1 VLNGSSMDIT
11 VLVRSRIDLQVLE
24 SWSKVGD
31 NGVDEGDEVYGQV
44 ALLRDRINVAVE
56 NEEITFARQYWS
68 TEENGWVTEGRNRST
83 TNEQGRA
90 EFTWTYTGLTCGA
103 EECDGNWRIIAYY
116 AGSVYFAESTDNITH
131 EVTYLEAVEASS
143 DGFFSTS
150 VVLSLSVIL
159 VALLIA
165 GALIYERSRSRRQV
179 DQLRGLISTM
189 AWQLE
194 TSNEYIAAIFEG
206 YKNLV
211 RHFRKYGFMKKVF
224 ETTREFE
231 TAVRA
236 AFSMVPDQQLDDF
249 LTIFEE
255 ARYSDH
261 TIDVGHRDRA
271 LSTLGAIQGS
281 LTRALGEEA
290 VEVSVRKEVV
300 GLYDNQTKAGE
311 FVAADGTVRQAGIDD
326 GQDDSGFS
334 I

>member
-1 VLNGSSMDIT
+1 M
-11 VLVRSRIDLQVLE
+11 
-24 SWSKVGD
+24 
-31 NGVDEGDEVYGQV
+31 
-44 ALLRDRINVAVE
+44 
-56 NEEITFARQYWS
+56 
-68 TEENGWVTEGRNRST
+68 
-83 TNEQGRA
+83 
-90 EFTWTYTGLTCGA
+90 GLHGKTCAG
-103 EECDGNWRIIAYY
+103 EPCDGNWRIIAYY

-131 EVTYLEAVEASS
+131 EVTYLEAVETAS

-206 YKNLV
+206 YKSLV
-211 RHFRKYGFMKKVF
+211 KHFRKYGFMKKVF

-236 AFSMVPDQQLDDF
+236 AFSMVPSDQLDDF

-261 TIDVGHRDRA
+261 TIDASHRDRA
-271 LSTLGAIQGS
+271 LGTLGAIQGS

-290 VEVSVRKEVV
+290 VEASVRKEVV
-300 GLYDNQTKAGE
+300 NLYDKQTKAGE
-311 FVAADGTVRQAGIDD
+311 FVAADGSVRQAGQDD

>member
-1 VLNGSSMDIT
+1 
-11 VLVRSRIDLQVLE
+11 
-24 SWSKVGD
+24 
-31 NGVDEGDEVYGQV
+31 
-44 ALLRDRINVAVE
+44 
-56 NEEITFARQYWS
+56 
-68 TEENGWVTEGRNRST
+68 
-83 TNEQGRA
+83 
-90 EFTWTYTGLTCGA
+90 
-103 EECDGNWRIIAYY
+103 
-116 AGSVYFAESTDNITH
+116 
-131 EVTYLEAVEASS
+131 
-143 DGFFSTS
+143 
-150 VVLSLSVIL
+150 
-159 VALLIA
+159 
-165 GALIYERSRSRRQV
+165 
-179 DQLRGLISTM
+179 M

-206 YKNLV
+206 YKSLV
-211 RHFRKYGFMKKVF
+211 KHFRKYGFMKKVF

-290 VEVSVRKEVV
+290 TEVSVRKEVV
-300 GLYDNQTKAGE
+300 GLYDKQTKAGE
-311 FVAADGTVRQAGIDD
+311 FVAADGTVRQAGLDE
-326 GQDDSGFS
+326 GQDENGFR